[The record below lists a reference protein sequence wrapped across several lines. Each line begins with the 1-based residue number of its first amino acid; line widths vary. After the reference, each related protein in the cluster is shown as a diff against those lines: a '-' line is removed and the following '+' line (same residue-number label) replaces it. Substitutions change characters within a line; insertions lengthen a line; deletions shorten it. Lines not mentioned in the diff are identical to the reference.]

1 MILFRIDNLKE
12 KRGIWRTWS
21 GEWMPVFDDI
31 IPNGKNRNLPMEDN
45 IIYHGGWFADC
56 ESLETLS

>member
-12 KRGIWRTWS
+12 KRGIWRTYS

-31 IPNGKNRNLPMEDN
+31 IPNGKNRNLKRNE
-45 IIYHGGWFADC
+45 YV
-56 ESLETLS
+56 